1 VHKLVYKIGKASE
14 LDHLML
20 DFLDGVSRSVDE
32 RITLGFIPLKL
43 PVIDEAAYRIFETM
57 KEYREWSEQ
66 NLPAYLGYYRPDD

>member
-1 VHKLVYKIGKASE
+1 MHKLVYKIGKASE